1 MHLSMSLPTPPPP
14 GDSRAF
20 DHFIF
25 VFNIKFSC
33 HSQFPT
39 IARGG
44 GGGGGGSDIDRCI
57 TTIKTLVVKLLMK

>member
-20 DHFIF
+20 DHFILL
-25 VFNIKFSC
+25 FNIKFSR

-44 GGGGGGSDIDRCI
+44 GWGVSDIDRCI
-57 TTIKTLVVKLLMK
+57 TITDVVKLLMK